1 MNVKAKSL
9 LLILLLLAVVSCQRE
24 KRKVIIVSEVT
35 HRDAYYQENYE
46 TVYIKGIPVQRDNGY
61 AVSGCWYFD
70 VRSIEDTNG
79 LNVRSVHI
87 DEDIWGNDSYSQG
100 DTLEVGLQRYQKIFD
115 GPPQDENQSETNYGG
130 VIIINNVINNVVTS
144 DTIYE

>member
-1 MNVKAKSL
+1 MNVKAKTKSL
-9 LLILLLLAVVSCQRE
+9 LLILLLLAATSCQRE

-35 HRDAYYQENYE
+35 HRDAYYHENYE
-46 TVYIKGIPVQRDNGY
+46 TVYIKGIPVERDNGY

-70 VRSIEDTNG
+70 IRSIEDTNG
-79 LNVRSVHI
+79 LNIRSVHI

-100 DTLEVGLQRYQKIFD
+100 DTLEINLWEYQKIFA
-115 GPPQDENQSETNYGG
+115 GPPQNKNQSETNYGG
-130 VIIINNVINNVVTS
+130 VTIINNIVIS